1 MYPYDLQQNP
11 YPSSPTPTVSD
22 AKILGGKR
30 HNDGKLAVLSCID
43 DLYQKMTGIATDK
56 DFRLVTVIQDVGSG
70 KTHLSLH
77 IKGLKELS
85 GNTVTSYVDLSQI
98 SPRDMNSLYRATLSG
113 FTEGYMKEIKESLVY
128 FLKDKAARNIK
139 NANKVFRFGIFDSM
153 RGRSLANK
161 AQEILSERFVPDCSA
176 IHSLLREEFSSN
188 EISIFKLV
196 LEGNFQ
202 QDTHNILTLEDI
214 IARISAIA
222 ALNWKF
228 LRKITIL
235 QLDECDSD
243 KQTLDF
249 IKAVV
254 NAHLPSTILMLVL
267 TPSSYEEIQK
277 ENVSVFDR
285 LEKANYKIDL
295 AGSNTLEE
303 IIEILLEYI
312 RYNGDK
318 KIFTAVEEKDL
329 AAKIKVIYDEFQDF
343 RNIRSMINILYH
355 AMEDAKK
362 RGAKT
367 IDEQAIDNT
376 IRNAYPGLRIQGSIM
391 GVPLSDFIKIHRSSS
406 DDRRLESDVRDA
418 VINLLSYA
426 YENGSVA
433 RLEETNGKEDSEI
446 DLIYNDQTGTKI
458 AVAVLID
465 KDRIKT
471 FEQISNRIKSTVT
484 ADKFII
490 LTNTHIYDP
499 TDKASVVNIDN
510 RKMIDLIYFSSKY
523 RNHEIMLD
531 DSQRAL
537 MLAKSIKLC

>member
-1 MYPYDLQQNP
+1 VYPYDLQQNP

-77 IKGLKELS
+77 IKGLRELS
-85 GNTVTSYVDLSQI
+85 GNTVTSYIDLSQI
-98 SPRDMNSLYRATLSG
+98 SPRDMNSLYRATLLG

-128 FLKDKAARNIK
+128 FLKDKAERNIK

-153 RGRSLANK
+153 CGRSLATK
-161 AQEILSERFVPDCSA
+161 AQEILSDKFAPDCSA
-176 IHSLLREEFSSN
+176 IDSLLRREFSPN

-222 ALNWKF
+222 TLNWKF

-277 ENVSVFDR
+277 GSVSVFDR

-329 AAKIKVIYDEFQDF
+329 SAKIKVIYDEFQDF

-391 GVPLSDFIKIHRSSS
+391 GVPLCDFIKIHRSSS

-433 RLEETNGKEDSEI
+433 RLEETNGKEGSEI
-446 DLIYNDQTGTKI
+446 DLIYNDQSGTKV

-490 LTNTHIYDP
+490 LTNTHVYD
-499 TDKASVVNIDN
+499 TIDKASVVNIDN
-510 RKMIDLIYFSSKY
+510 RKMVDLIYFSSKY
-523 RNHEIMLD
+523 KNHEIMLD

>member
-1 MYPYDLQQNP
+1 MYPYDLRQNP
-11 YPSSPTPTVSD
+11 YPSSPTPTISD

-30 HNDGKLAVLSCID
+30 HIDGKLAVLSCID
-43 DLYQKMTGIATDK
+43 DLHQKMSGIATDK
-56 DFRLVTVIQDVGSG
+56 DFRLVTLIQDVGSG

-77 IKGLKELS
+77 IKGLEELS
-85 GNTVTSYVDLSQI
+85 GSTVTSYVDLSQI

-113 FTEGYMKEIKESLVY
+113 FTGGYIKEIKESLVY
-128 FLKDKAARNIK
+128 YLKDKAERNIK
-139 NANKVFRFGIFDSM
+139 NAKKVFRFGIFDSI
-153 RGRSLANK
+153 RGKSLTSK
-161 AQEILSERFVPDCSA
+161 AQEILQDEFVPDCSA
-176 IHSLLREEFSSN
+176 LHSLLREEFSSN

-196 LEGNFQ
+196 LETNLRE
-202 QDTHNILTLEDI
+202 DTHNTLTLEDI
-214 IARISAIA
+214 IGRMAAIS
-222 ALNWKF
+222 ALNWRF

-235 QLDECDSD
+235 QLDECDAD

-295 AGSNTLEE
+295 AGSNTKDE

-312 RYNGDK
+312 RQNGN
-318 KIFTAVEEKDL
+318 KIFTPVEEKDL
-329 AAKIKVIYDEFQDF
+329 TAKIKVIYDEFQDF

-367 IDEQAIDNT
+367 IDEEAIDNT

-391 GVPLSDFIKIHRSSS
+391 GVPLSDFIRIHRTSS
-406 DDRRLESDVRDA
+406 DDRQLESDIRDA
-418 VINLLSYA
+418 VINLLNYA

-433 RLEETNGKEDSEI
+433 KLEETNGKESNGI
-446 DLIYNDQTGTKI
+446 DLIYNDQVGTKI

-465 KDRIKT
+465 KDRVRT
-471 FEQISNRIKSTVT
+471 FKHISNTIKSTFSV
-484 ADKFII
+484 DKFII
-490 LTNTHIYDP
+490 LTTTNVYDA
-499 TDKASVVNIDN
+499 TDKASIVNIDN

>member
-1 MYPYDLQQNP
+1 VYPYDLQQNP
-11 YPSSPTPTVSD
+11 YPSSPTPTIAD

-30 HNDGKLAVLSCID
+30 HNEGKFAVLSCID

-85 GNTVTSYVDLSQI
+85 GNAVTSYIDLSQI

-113 FTEGYMKEIKESLVY
+113 FTGGYIKEIKESLVY
-128 FLKDKAARNIK
+128 FLKDKAERNIK
-139 NANKVFRFGIFDSM
+139 TANKVFHFGFFDSV
-153 RGRSLANK
+153 RGKTLANK
-161 AQEILSERFVPDCSA
+161 AQEILSDKIVPDCSA
-176 IHSLLREEFSSN
+176 IHSLLRGEFSPS
-188 EISIFKLV
+188 EISIFKRI

-202 QDTHNILTLEDI
+202 QDIHDILTLEDI
-214 IARISAIA
+214 IGRIAAIA
-222 ALNWKF
+222 TLNWKF

-235 QLDECDSD
+235 QLDECDSE

-312 RYNGDK
+312 RHNDDK
-318 KIFTAVEEKDL
+318 EIFTAAEEKDI

-355 AMEDAKK
+355 SMEDAKK
-362 RGAKT
+362 RGTKT

-391 GVPLSDFIKIHRSSS
+391 GVPLSEFIKIHRSSS
-406 DDRRLESDVRDA
+406 DDRRLESDVRNA

-433 RLEETNGKEDSEI
+433 RLEEIDGKHGSGI

-490 LTNTHIYDP
+490 LTNTYVYGA
-499 TDKASVVNIDN
+499 TDKASVVNMDN
-510 RKMIDLIYFSSKY
+510 RKMVDLIYFSSKY

>member
-1 MYPYDLQQNP
+1 VYPYDLRQNP
-11 YPSSPTPTVSD
+11 YPSSPTPTISD

-43 DLYQKMTGIATDK
+43 DLNQNMSGIATDK

-77 IKGLKELS
+77 IKGLEQLS

-113 FTEGYMKEIKESLVY
+113 FTGHYVKEIKESLVY
-128 FLKDKAARNIK
+128 FLKDKAERNIK
-139 NANKVFRFGIFDSM
+139 NANKVFRFGIFDSI
-153 RGRSLANK
+153 RGKSLTSK
-161 AQEILSERFVPDCSA
+161 AQQILQDEFIPDCSA

-196 LEGNFQ
+196 LERNLQ
-202 QDTHNILTLEDI
+202 EDTHNILTLEDI
-214 IARISAIA
+214 IGRIA
-222 ALNWKF
+222 AISTLNWRF

-295 AGSNTLEE
+295 AGSNTMDE

-312 RYNGDK
+312 RYNGNK
-318 KIFTAVEEKDL
+318 NIFTPVEEKDL

-376 IRNAYPGLRIQGSIM
+376 IRNAYPGLRIRGSIM
-391 GVPLSDFIKIHRSSS
+391 GVPLSDFIRIHRTSS
-406 DDRRLESDVRDA
+406 DDRQLESDIRDA
-418 VINLLSYA
+418 VINLLNYA

-433 RLEETNGKEDSEI
+433 KLEETNGKENNGI
-446 DLIYNDQTGTKI
+446 DLIYNDRAGTKI

-465 KDRIKT
+465 KDRVKS
-471 FEQISNRIKSTVT
+471 FEHISETIKSTFTV
-484 ADKFII
+484 DKFII
-490 LTNTHIYDP
+490 LTTTHVYHA

>member
-43 DLYQKMTGIATDK
+43 DLYQKLTGIATDK
-56 DFRLVTVIQDVGSG
+56 DFRLVTIIQDVGSG

-77 IKGLKELS
+77 IKGLRELS
-85 GNTVTSYVDLSQI
+85 VNTVTTYIDLSQI
-98 SPRDMNSLYRATLSG
+98 SPRDINSLYRATLLG
-113 FTEGYMKEIKESLVY
+113 YTEDYMKEIKESLVY
-128 FLKDKAARNIK
+128 FLKDKAERNVK
-139 NANKVFRFGIFDSM
+139 NAKKVFRFGIFDSM
-153 RGRSLANK
+153 QGRSLATK
-161 AQEILSERFVPDCSA
+161 ARDILSDKFVPDCSA
-176 IHSLLREEFSSN
+176 IHSLLRREFSSN

-196 LEGNFQ
+196 LEGKFQ
-202 QDTHNILTLEDI
+202 QDTHDILALEDI
-214 IARISAIA
+214 IARIAAIA
-222 ALNWKF
+222 TLNWKF

-243 KQTLDF
+243 KQTLEF
-249 IKAVV
+249 IKAVI

-267 TPSSYEEIQK
+267 TPSSYEQIQK
-277 ENVSVFDR
+277 ENVAVFDR

-312 RYNGDK
+312 RYNDNK
-318 KIFTAVEEKDL
+318 KLFTAVEEKDL

-406 DDRRLESDVRDA
+406 DDRRLESDIRDA

-433 RLEETNGKEDSEI
+433 RLEETNGKEGSEI
-446 DLIYNDQTGTKI
+446 DLIYNDQTGTKV

-471 FEQISNRIKSTVT
+471 FEQISNKIKSTVI

-490 LTNTHIYDP
+490 LTNRHVYDT
-499 TDKASVVNIDN
+499 TDEANVVNMDN

-523 RNHEIMLD
+523 KNHEIMLD